1 MEADI
6 SIWRKTG
13 HFYFALTRV
22 GSSSGRQLLVTQK
35 SALRRATPGKRNRT
49 SSVFGFLTSKPQR
62 IANRLEHC
70 PLMVGSQDE
79 VPIEE
84 GWRFHNF
91 PTDRA
96 AVPTDR

>member
-1 MEADI
+1 M
-6 SIWRKTG
+6 SGSFLPGLGRQPKS
-13 HFYFALTRV
+13 TRV
-22 GSSSGRQLLVTQK
+22 GGASIVMKSS
-35 SALRRATPGKRNRT
+35 A
-49 SSVFGFLTSKPQR
+49 FGFLTSKPQG

-91 PTDRA
+91 PTDRGCR
-96 AVPTDR
+96 TYG